1 MIYIY
6 EFYLNNPESKHFV
19 KDAKRIYSEY
29 FPASTLLSE
38 KINRAVNNLFSF
50 AYPNQS
56 QKFRRLTD
64 DEIKDLISE
73 LKNLLRQEFNED

>member
-1 MIYIY
+1 V
-6 EFYLNNPESKHFV
+6 LPH
-19 KDAKRIYSEY
+19 
-29 FPASTLLSE
+29 T
-38 KINRAVNNLFSF
+38 SF

-56 QKFRRLTD
+56 QKFKRLTD